1 MEQGQRRQ
9 ARCLIFALLL
19 ISFIVSCGN
28 SDSATEVTFPQGVE
42 QRNLAASEKPST
54 TQVTLR
60 ITGMS

>member
-28 SDSATEVTFPQGVE
+28 SDSATDVTFPQGVE
-42 QRNLAASEKPST
+42 QRNLASEKPST
-54 TQVTLR
+54 TQVALR